1 MKTRIFSLF
10 VIAVMAIS
18 TLSAQTSFQSGL
30 EKAKTSNKKVLINI
44 YSDNDTWSQKMETVY
59 SSGNI
64 MNYINSNFVYVKLN
78 GEGSDKINYNEK
90 NTLRHRLQ
98 NFWAQRGTLRM
109 YF

>member
-10 VIAVMAIS
+10 VIAVLAIS

-78 GEGSDKINYNEK
+78 GEGSDKINYNGKEY
-90 NTLRHRLQ
+90 TSASL
-98 NFWAQRGTLRM
+98 A
-109 YF
+109 